1 MANMRLVRNENV
13 AGHGSKEVKGK
24 THTYYQVLI
33 DARDCPHISQRSQ
46 TEAVTFLA
54 NHDDSRALYAI
65 PGLDYVSHEDIL
77 PYSSTDQ
84 VPIQHELFERFLMY
98 DQTKVP
104 PFVARDTL
112 CAWQEKNH
120 PWLELSDVHRETTEN
135 IRVTVIPFYMGM
147 REAQNSHVY
156 WWRYCIR
163 LENLDSEV
171 VQLRERHWRI
181 FSLSGTLETVRGRG
195 VVGREPV
202 LSKEQPAFQY
212 SSHVS
217 LQASSG
223 HMWGTF
229 RFERPDGS
237 HFDVRIPPFSLESNK
252 DEKTPP
258 SGLHWNLV
266 VIHGGGTGTG
276 LWAGI
281 DALQWCPQ
289 VLAEKRSLG
298 SRDGPPHLVAVVL
311 LHSRPAAQDTLRLL
325 QSQDSAVV
333 RVNEGRAG
341 GFALLCPR
349 LKQRW
354 RFVTAQAGDLHTV
367 LDLAKVADSLLFILD
382 AVDGWDSAGEHCLS
396 CLFAQGLPSYALA
409 VPGGTDLPPKK
420 RIDARKKLAKAIEK
434 RFPEAKLFPLNT
446 EQESSLLLRHLSTQK
461 QRHLTFRD
469 RRAHL
474 LAYTAEF
481 VPGQESDLVG
491 TLKVSGFVRGQ
502 TLDVNSLVHIVGH
515 GDFQVSQV
523 DAPPDPLSLNP
534 RVVKGQKRSQDME
547 IQEDPVNGTDEMEED
562 VKVLMKADPSKQES
576 LQSEVVPDPMEG
588 EQTWP
593 TEEEL
598 QEAEDSLKANRRV
611 VKVPKGTSKYQ
622 AAWIVDDGEE
632 GSEKDDDEDDD
643 IDDDLMEEAVSQEG
657 ESSEEEPGEEESETM
672 TVSECLRDDQY
683 DEKMEEDEQMLER
696 YKQERMDEM
705 FPDEVDTP
713 RDVPARVRF
722 QKYRGLK
729 SFRTSPWD
737 PKENLPRDYARI
749 FQFQDFSRTRKHLFR
764 QIEKEETEGASM
776 SVLNFLVR
784 RHLSNTE
791 PVRAKEE
798 LIFHCGFRRFRASPL
813 FSQHTSADKHKLE
826 RFLRPDAALVVTV
839 YAPITF
845 PPASVLLFKQRS
857 NGMHDLI
864 ATGSLLSVDP
874 DRIVI
879 KRLVL
884 SGHPFKIFTKT
895 AVVRYMFFNREDVMW
910 FKPVELRTKWGR
922 RGHIKEPL
930 GTHGHMKCHF
940 DGQLKS
946 QDTVLLNLYKR
957 VFPKWTYDPHVPE
970 PVPWV
975 RSESALPEQEEE
987 ME

>member
-1 MANMRLVRNENV
+1 MAA
-13 AGHGSKEVKGK
+13 AGAHRPGPLKQQNKAHKGGKHSGS
-24 THTYYQVLI
+24 
-33 DARDCPHISQRSQ
+33 SQRRAGG
-46 TEAVTFLA
+46 EAG
-54 NHDDSRALYAI
+54 RAPRGFPAALGPPDRSLLPPS
-65 PGLDYVSHEDIL
+65 PGR
-77 PYSSTDQ
+77 
-84 VPIQHELFERFLMY
+84 VPVKAQPRRRL
-98 DQTKVP
+98 
-104 PFVARDTL
+104 RDL
-112 CAWQEKNH
+112 N
-120 PWLELSDVHRETTEN
+120 
-135 IRVTVIPFYMGM
+135 RVD
-147 REAQNSHVY
+147 RRHQA
-156 WWRYCIR
+156 
-163 LENLDSEV
+163 L
-171 VQLRERHWRI
+171 QLRRQR
-181 FSLSGTLETVRGRG
+181 
-195 VVGREPV
+195 
-202 LSKEQPAFQY
+202 KEA
-212 SSHVS
+212 
-217 LQASSG
+217 
-223 HMWGTF
+223 
-229 RFERPDGS
+229 
-237 HFDVRIPPFSLESNK
+237 
-252 DEKTPP
+252 
-258 SGLHWNLV
+258 
-266 VIHGGGTGTG
+266 
-276 LWAGI
+276 
-281 DALQWCPQ
+281 
-289 VLAEKRSLG
+289 VLAEKRNLG
-298 SRDGPPHLVAVVL
+298 SRDGPPHLVVVLL
-311 LHSRPAAQDTLRLL
+311 LHSRAAAHDTLRLL

-333 RVNEGRAG
+333 RADEGRAG

-354 RFVTAQAGDLHTV
+354 RFVTAQAGDLHAV

-382 AVDGWDSAGEHCLS
+382 PVDGWDSAGEHCLS

-420 RIDARKKLAKAIEK
+420 RIDARKKLSKSIEK

-446 EQESSLLLRHLSTQK
+446 EQESSLLLRHLSSQK
-461 QRHLTFRD
+461 QRHLAFRD

-474 LAYTAEF
+474 LARAAEF
-481 VPGQESDLVG
+481 VPSQDSDLVG
-491 TLKVSGFVRGQ
+491 TLKVSGFVQGQ
-502 TLDVNSLVHIVGH
+502 TLNVNSLVHIVGH

-547 IQEDPVNGTDEMEED
+547 VQDDSGNGADEMEED

-632 GSEKDDDEDDD
+632 GSEKDDDDDDEDDD
-643 IDDDLMEEAVSQEG
+643 MDDDLMEEAVSQEG
-657 ESSEEEPGEEESETM
+657 DSSEEEAGEEESETM

-749 FQFQDFSRTRKHLFR
+749 FQFQDFSRTRKNLFR
-764 QIEKEETEGASM
+764 QIEKEETEGALVGWYVTLHVCNVPVSVMESFKEGKPLVLFSLLPHEQKM

-784 RHLSNTE
+784 RHPGNSE

-884 SGHPFKIFTKT
+884 SGHPFKIFTKM

-975 RSESALPEQEEE
+975 RSESTLPEREVE

>member
-1 MANMRLVRNENV
+1 
-13 AGHGSKEVKGK
+13 
-24 THTYYQVLI
+24 
-33 DARDCPHISQRSQ
+33 
-46 TEAVTFLA
+46 
-54 NHDDSRALYAI
+54 
-65 PGLDYVSHEDIL
+65 
-77 PYSSTDQ
+77 
-84 VPIQHELFERFLMY
+84 
-98 DQTKVP
+98 
-104 PFVARDTL
+104 
-112 CAWQEKNH
+112 
-120 PWLELSDVHRETTEN
+120 
-135 IRVTVIPFYMGM
+135 
-147 REAQNSHVY
+147 
-156 WWRYCIR
+156 
-163 LENLDSEV
+163 
-171 VQLRERHWRI
+171 
-181 FSLSGTLETVRGRG
+181 
-195 VVGREPV
+195 
-202 LSKEQPAFQY
+202 
-212 SSHVS
+212 
-217 LQASSG
+217 
-223 HMWGTF
+223 
-229 RFERPDGS
+229 
-237 HFDVRIPPFSLESNK
+237 
-252 DEKTPP
+252 
-258 SGLHWNLV
+258 
-266 VIHGGGTGTG
+266 
-276 LWAGI
+276 
-281 DALQWCPQ
+281 
-289 VLAEKRSLG
+289 VLAEKRNLG
-298 SRDGPPHLVAVVL
+298 SKDGPPHLVAVVP
-311 LHSRPAAQDTLRLL
+311 LHGAAAVRDALRLL
-325 QSQDSAVV
+325 QSQDGATVHGD
-333 RVNEGRAG
+333 EGRAT
-341 GFALLCPR
+341 GFVLLCPR

-354 RFVTAQAGDLHTV
+354 RFVVAQAGDLHAV
-367 LDLAKVADSLLFILD
+367 LDLAKVADSLLFLLD
-382 AVDGWDSAGEHCLS
+382 PADGWDNVGERCLS
-396 CLFAQGLPSYALA
+396 CLFAQGLPSFALA

-420 RIDARKKLAKAIEK
+420 RIEAKKKLAKGIEK

-446 EQESSLLLRHLSTQK
+446 EQESSLLLRHLAAQK
-461 QRHLTFRD
+461 QRHLAFRA

-474 LAYTAEF
+474 LAYAADF
-481 VPGQESDLVG
+481 VPSHESHLVG

-502 TLDVNSLVHIVGH
+502 TLSVNSLVHIVGH
-515 GDFQVSQV
+515 GDFQMSQV
-523 DAPPDPLSLNP
+523 EAPPDPLSLNP
-534 RVVKGQKRSQDME
+534 RVVKGQKRSQDMD
-547 IQEDPVNGTDEMEED
+547 IQDDSLNGADEMEED
-562 VKVLMKADPSKQES
+562 VKVLMKADASKQES

-593 TEEEL
+593 TDEEL
-598 QEAEDSLKANRRV
+598 QEAEASLKANRKV

-622 AAWIVDDGEE
+622 AAWIVDEEEDTEEDDDEEEEDDDDMDDMMEEAASQEEE
-632 GSEKDDDEDDD
+632 GSE
-643 IDDDLMEEAVSQEG
+643 
-657 ESSEEEPGEEESETM
+657 EEEELAEEECETM
-672 TVSECLRDDQY
+672 TVSECVRDEHY
-683 DEKMEEDEQMLER
+683 DEKMEQDEEQMLER

-713 RDVPARVRF
+713 RDVAARVRF

-749 FQFQDFSRTRKHLFR
+749 FQFQDFSRTRKHIFR
-764 QIEKEETEGASM
+764 QIEKEEAEGASVGWYVTLHVCNVPVSVMESFGDGRPLVLFTLLPHEQKM

-784 RHLSNTE
+784 RHPSNNE
-791 PVRAKEE
+791 PVKVKEE

-864 ATGSLLSVDP
+864 ATGSLLAVDP

-957 VFPKWTYDPHVPE
+957 VFPKWTYDPYVPE

-975 RSESALPEQEEE
+975 RDETVPLAQDVELE
-987 ME
+987 

>member
-1 MANMRLVRNENV
+1 AAAAGAHRPGPLKQQNKAHKGGKRRGAAQRRAAGEAGPARSPAGPRLAPPHRSLPAGRV
-13 AGHGSKEVKGK
+13 AVKA
-24 THTYYQVLI
+24 LPRRRR
-33 DARDCPHISQRSQ
+33 RDLGRVDRRHQ
-46 TEAVTFLA
+46 
-54 NHDDSRALYAI
+54 AL
-65 PGLDYVSHEDIL
+65 
-77 PYSSTDQ
+77 
-84 VPIQHELFERFLMY
+84 
-98 DQTKVP
+98 
-104 PFVARDTL
+104 
-112 CAWQEKNH
+112 
-120 PWLELSDVHRETTEN
+120 
-135 IRVTVIPFYMGM
+135 
-147 REAQNSHVY
+147 
-156 WWRYCIR
+156 
-163 LENLDSEV
+163 
-171 VQLRERHWRI
+171 QLRRQR
-181 FSLSGTLETVRGRG
+181 
-195 VVGREPV
+195 
-202 LSKEQPAFQY
+202 KEA
-212 SSHVS
+212 
-217 LQASSG
+217 
-223 HMWGTF
+223 
-229 RFERPDGS
+229 
-237 HFDVRIPPFSLESNK
+237 
-252 DEKTPP
+252 
-258 SGLHWNLV
+258 
-266 VIHGGGTGTG
+266 
-276 LWAGI
+276 
-281 DALQWCPQ
+281 

-298 SRDGPPHLVAVVL
+298 SKDGPPHLVVVVPLHGGAAV
-311 LHSRPAAQDTLRLL
+311 HDTLRLL
-325 QSQDSAVV
+325 QSQDSAIV
-333 RVNEGRAG
+333 RVDEGRAG

-354 RFVTAQAGDLHTV
+354 RFVAAQAGDLHAV
-367 LDLAKVADSLLFILD
+367 LDLAKVADSLLLLLD
-382 AVDGWDSAGEHCLS
+382 PADGWDSAGEHCLS

-420 RIDARKKLAKAIEK
+420 RIDAKKKLAKAIEK

-446 EQESSLLLRHLSTQK
+446 EQESSLLLRHLAAQK
-461 QRHLTFRD
+461 QRHLAFRD

-474 LAYTAEF
+474 LAYAAEF
-481 VPGQESDLVG
+481 VPSQESDLVG

-502 TLDVNSLVHIVGH
+502 TLSVNSLVHIVGH
-515 GDFQVSQV
+515 GDFQMSQV

-534 RVVKGQKRSQDME
+534 RVVKGQKRSQDMD
-547 IQEDPVNGTDEMEED
+547 IQDDSVNGAEEMEED
-562 VKVLMKADPSKQES
+562 VKVLMKADASKQES

-598 QEAEDSLKANRRV
+598 QEAEASLKASRKV

-632 GSEKDDDEDDD
+632 DSEEDDDEEEDDD
-643 IDDDLMEEAVSQEG
+643 IDDMMEEAASQEG
-657 ESSEEEPGEEESETM
+657 EGSEEEEELAEEECETM
-672 TVSECLRDDQY
+672 TVSECVRDDHY
-683 DEKMEEDEQMLER
+683 DEKVEEDEDQMLER

-749 FQFQDFSRTRKHLFR
+749 FQFQDFSRTRKHIFR
-764 QIEKEETEGASM
+764 QIEKEETEGALVGWYVTLHVCSVPFSVMESFKDGRPLVLFSLLPHEQKM

-784 RHLSNTE
+784 RHPSNSE
-791 PVRAKEE
+791 PVKAKEE

-864 ATGSLLSVDP
+864 ATGSLLAVDP

-957 VFPKWTYDPHVPE
+957 VFPKWTYDPYVPE

-975 RSESALPEQEEE
+975 RDETVPLAQEVE